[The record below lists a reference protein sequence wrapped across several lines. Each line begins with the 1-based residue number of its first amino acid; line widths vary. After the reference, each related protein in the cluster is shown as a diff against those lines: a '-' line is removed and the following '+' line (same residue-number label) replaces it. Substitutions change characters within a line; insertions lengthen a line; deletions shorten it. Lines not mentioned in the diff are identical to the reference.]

1 MALRPWIGPYVHGSD
16 LTSRLLSRYFCCT
29 CKFVFNRNR
38 GSGLRKTS
46 GSLVHSIP
54 KFSKVRPTEK
64 LSEVQRVLQDRILS
78 RQRMKQQQLHQNQK
92 DLGSSTV
99 NGNPSEMVASNLL
112 QNLISMQSEKNI
124 SIRNGFV
131 HEAKS
136 SRESSVRKRVRKP
149 GKRLCCHLKQKLS
162 INFTACKY

>member
-1 MALRPWIGPYVHGSD
+1 MPISD
-16 LTSRLLSRYFCCT
+16 LRSVHCNYFCYT
-29 CKFVFNRNR
+29 CKLVLNWNR

-64 LSEVQRVLQDRILS
+64 LSEVQKVLQDRILS

-92 DLGSSTV
+92 DIHPSIV
-99 NGNPSEMVASNLL
+99 NANTSEIVESNLL
-112 QNLISMQSEKNI
+112 QNLIFKQSEKKT
-124 SIRNGFV
+124 SMRNV
-131 HEAKS
+131 SAHEAKS

-149 GKRLCCHLKQKLS
+149 GKMLLS
-162 INFTACKY
+162 FKIK